1 MFLAEYDALVGLGH
15 GCGHNLFGAASALA
29 GVALLQV
36 IGETGG
42 EVRVYGT
49 PGEEGGQNR
58 SAKGSFVREGY
69 LKNVDAA
76 LCIHPGTS
84 AENMLSSRTLGCA
97 PMDIEFHGLA
107 AHAAGCPENGKNALD
122 AQILVYNGLCVLR
135 QQLTPDVRI
144 HSIITDGGTAP
155 NVIPDFT
162 KSKYD
167 TRAAAMD
174 TLHDQY
180 DKMVLTPGLDR
191 LYEKNLNL
199 LGLHSKPQSF

>member
-1 MFLAEYDALVGLGH
+1 
-15 GCGHNLFGAASALA
+15 
-29 GVALLQV
+29 
-36 IGETGG
+36 
-42 EVRVYGT
+42 
-49 PGEEGGQNR
+49 
-58 SAKGSFVREGY
+58 
-69 LKNVDAA
+69 
-76 LCIHPGTS
+76 
-84 AENMLSSRTLGCA
+84 MLSSRTLGCA

-199 LGLHSKPQSF
+199 LGLHSKPQFF

>member
-1 MFLAEYDALVGLGH
+1 VFLAEYDALAGLGH

-29 GVALLQV
+29 GAALLQV

-155 NVIPDFT
+155 NVIPGYT

-167 TRAAAMD
+167 PRAASMD
-174 TLHDQY
+174 TLHDLY
-180 DKMVLTPGLDR
+180 EKMVLTPGLDR

>member
-1 MFLAEYDALVGLGH
+1 MRRWTLNFMGLLLMRQDARKT
-15 GCGHNLFGAASALA
+15 
-29 GVALLQV
+29 
-36 IGETGG
+36 E
-42 EVRVYGT
+42 
-49 PGEEGGQNR
+49 
-58 SAKGSFVREGY
+58 
-69 LKNVDAA
+69 
-76 LCIHPGTS
+76 
-84 AENMLSSRTLGCA
+84 
-97 PMDIEFHGLA
+97 
-107 AHAAGCPENGKNALD
+107 KNALD

-180 DKMVLTPGLDR
+180 DKIVLTPGLDR